1 MVYLFV
7 DSSGFGG
14 IESHIHQL
22 ALMLQSQQVDVEV
35 VFLSR
40 YPGHPLYSQLEQ
52 ASVPFRFLA
61 DTSTIRFFRRLSSRD
76 VVHAHGY
83 KASILARG
91 CRVLAAFHLV
101 TTFHA
106 GEAVAG
112 KLACYE
118 WFNRYSA
125 CLSRNLAVS
134 RKIQQ
139 RQPFHCELQRN
150 FVRCGENALERKR
163 HHRLQVGFVG
173 RLSHEKA
180 IDRFASLCQQ
190 LPSMDF
196 HVFGDGEQASLL
208 DNAPLNWHGFVS
220 SMAPYWHQL
229 DVLLITSRAEGMPM
243 AALEAMANG
252 VVVIATDVGEMP
264 SLLDSQWL
272 VEEAQWPKLADKLQ
286 HIEKRGEAY
295 WFALSQQQ
303 QQMVRANYSDTAC
316 WQQLS
321 QIYQLSQ

>member
-22 ALMLQSQQVDVEV
+22 ALMLQSQQADLEV
-35 VFLSR
+35 VFLNR
-40 YPGHPLYSQLEQ
+40 YPDHPLYAQLGQ
-52 ASVPFRFLA
+52 ANVPFRFLS

-83 KASILARG
+83 KASIIARG
-91 CRVLAAFHLV
+91 CRVLTAFHLV

-106 GEAVAG
+106 GEAVSG

-118 WFNRYSA
+118 WVNRYSA
-125 CLSRNLAVS
+125 CLSHNLAVS

-139 RQPFHCELQRN
+139 RQPFRCELQRN
-150 FVRCGENALERKR
+150 FVRCGENAIERKR

-180 IDRFASLCQQ
+180 IDRFVNLSQQ

-208 DNAPLNWHGFVS
+208 DDAQLNWHGFVP
-220 SMAPYWHQL
+220 SMTPYWQQL
-229 DVLLITSRAEGMPM
+229 DVLLITSRAEGLPM

-252 VVVIATDVGEMP
+252 VVVISTDVGEMP

-272 VEEAQWPKLADKLQ
+272 VEEAQWPQLAGKLKQVDQ
-286 HIEKRGEAY
+286 HGKAY
-295 WFALSQQQ
+295 WYALSQQQ
-303 QQMVRANYSDTAC
+303 QQIIRANYSDTAC

-321 QIYQLSQ
+321 QIYQLS

>member
-22 ALMLQSQQVDVEV
+22 ALMLQSQQAGVEV

-40 YPGHPLYSQLEQ
+40 YPDHPLYAQLEQ
-52 ASVPFRFLA
+52 CNVPFRFLC
-61 DTSTIRFFRRLSSRD
+61 DTSTFRFFRSLSSRD

-83 KASILARG
+83 KASIIARG
-91 CRVLAAFHLV
+91 YRLLSGYHLV

-106 GEAVAG
+106 GEAVTG

-118 WFNRYSA
+118 WLNRYSA
-125 CLSRNLAVS
+125 CLSHNLAVS

-139 RQPFHCELQRN
+139 RQPFRCELQRN
-150 FVRCGENALERKR
+150 FVRCAPNEITRNR

-180 IDRFASLCQQ
+180 IDRFISLSQQ
-190 LPSMDF
+190 LPNMDF
-196 HVFGDGEQASLL
+196 HVFGDGEQAALL
-208 DNAPLNWHGFVS
+208 DGLRLDWHGFVP
-220 SMAPYWHQL
+220 SMGPYWNQL

-252 VVVIATDVGEMP
+252 VVVISTDVGEMS
-264 SLLDSQWL
+264 SLLEPEWL
-272 VEEAQWPKLADKLQ
+272 VEEAQWPQLAGKLQ
-286 HIEKRGEAY
+286 HIELRESSFWKT
-295 WFALSQQQ
+295 LSQQQ
-303 QQMVRANYSDTAC
+303 QHMVRENYSDSAC

-321 QIYQLSQ
+321 YIYQIS

>member
-1 MVYLFV
+1 MIYLFV

-22 ALMLQSQQVDVEV
+22 ALMLQSQQVGVEV

-40 YPGHPLYSQLEQ
+40 YPDHPLYLQLEQ
-52 ASVPFRFLA
+52 SKVPFRFLCE
-61 DTSTIRFFRRLSSRD
+61 TSTLHFFRSLSSRD

-83 KASILARG
+83 KASILARA
-91 CRVLAAFHLV
+91 CRLLSGYHLV

-106 GEAVAG
+106 GEAVTG

-118 WFNRYSA
+118 WLNRYSA
-125 CLSRNLAVS
+125 CLSYNLAVS

-139 RQPFHCELQRN
+139 RQPFRCELQRN
-150 FVRCGENALERKR
+150 FVRCAPNEITRSR

-180 IDRFASLCQQ
+180 IDRFISLSQQ
-190 LPSMDF
+190 LPNMDF
-196 HVFGDGEQASLL
+196 HVFGDGEQAALL
-208 DNAPLNWHGFVS
+208 DGLQLDWHGFVP
-220 SMAPYWHQL
+220 SMAPYWNQL

-252 VVVIATDVGEMP
+252 VVVISTDVGEM
-264 SLLDSQWL
+264 STLLDPEWL
-272 VEEAQWPKLADKLQ
+272 VDEAQWSQLAGKLQ
-286 HIEKRGEAY
+286 HIELRENSF
-295 WFALSQQQ
+295 WQVLSQQQ
-303 QQMVRANYSDTAC
+303 QHRVRQNYSDNAC

-321 QIYQLSQ
+321 HIYQIS